1 MTSPQDPNQP
11 GWASPQDP
19 NQPGWASP
27 PGNPPQ
33 GYPPQQPGWG
43 PPQQPGWGPPQQP
56 GWGPP
61 QQPGWGPPQG
71 NQPQWGSGAPQ
82 GWNSQSGSSNRK
94 GCLIAVVVV
103 VALIGVLVV
112 GCAVTLLPALT
123 TGMAI
128 ENASGGKI
136 TSMSYNWNNG
146 TGEFTFTVA
155 AGVSAEE
162 ARTIVCQVVEPKL
175 KGTQFQGTHFLIV
188 DQGGYELASDQ
199 TTCP

>member
-1 MTSPQDPNQP
+1 VPPSQP
-11 GWASPQDP
+11 GWAAPQP
-19 NQPGWASP
+19 
-27 PGNPPQ
+27 
-33 GYPPQQPGWG
+33 
-43 PPQQPGWGPPQQP
+43 
-56 GWGPP
+56 
-61 QQPGWGPPQG
+61 
-71 NQPQWGSGAPQ
+71 PQWGAPQGSPPPQWGAPQGSQPPQWGTGAPQ
-82 GWNSQSGSSNRK
+82 GWNSQSGSSNKK
-94 GCLIAVVVV
+94 GCLIGVIVVM
-103 VALIGVLVV
+103 ALIGVLVV

-136 TSMSYNWNNG
+136 TSVNYDWNNG
-146 TGEFTFTVA
+146 TGKFTITVA

-175 KGTQFQGTHFLIV
+175 KGTQFQGTHFVIV